1 MKNQIRSFTFAAAT
15 ALTLLAALATTAVA
29 APRARF
35 ASTSAPAVTQAV
47 AQAHPAV
54 AAPAAACSKMTAGDV
69 YWVTLA
75 EDDSVDQTVESY
87 PSETTKIV
95 AAFDYNCIP
104 KKTTLVTVWSIDGES
119 VLTDKSNAKASDK
132 KDTWTSSLYMKDES
146 PLPDGKYGIE
156 YYIGEDLL
164 SSGEVEIGG
173 GGDTPTSTETTEV
186 SVEGTVVDAKTKKPI
201 NGAMIVVLNEGVDIQ
216 QWLKDGTE
224 DDVFS
229 SGKTDSKGQFALE
242 NQVPTGTAMP
252 WIIGAKGYKLV
263 YQQDYEIPADSED
276 PFVLNIALERS
287 K

>member
-29 APRARF
+29 GPRARF
-35 ASTSAPAVTQAV
+35 ASTSAPAAAPAVVQAR
-47 AQAHPAV
+47 PAV

-75 EDDSVDQTVESY
+75 EDDSIDETVETY

-104 KKTTLVTVWSIDGES
+104 KKTTLVTVWSLDGEA
-119 VLTDKSNAKASDK
+119 VLTDKTNAKATEK
-132 KDTWTSSLYMKDES
+132 EDTWTSSLYMKDES
-146 PLPDGKYGIE
+146 ALPDGEYGIE
-156 YYIGEDLL
+156 YYIGDKLL
-164 SSGEVEIGG
+164 SSGQTSI
-173 GGDTPTSTETTEV
+173 GDTDDPTGTETIEV

-201 NGAMIVVLNEGVDIQ
+201 NGAMVVVLNEGVDIQ
-216 QWLKDGTE
+216 QWLEDGTD
-224 DDVFS
+224 DDVFA
-229 SGKTDSKGQFALE
+229 SGKTDSKGQFALDS
-242 NQVPTGTAMP
+242 QIPTGTAMP
-252 WIIGAKGYKLV
+252 WVIGAKGYKLV
-263 YQQDYEIPADSED
+263 YQQDYEIPTDSED